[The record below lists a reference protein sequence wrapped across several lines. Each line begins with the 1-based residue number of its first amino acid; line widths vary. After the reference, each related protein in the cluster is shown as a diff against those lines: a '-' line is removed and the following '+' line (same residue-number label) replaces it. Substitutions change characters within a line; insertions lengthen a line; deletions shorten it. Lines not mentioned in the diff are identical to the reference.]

1 MPSSYN
7 WIKPTWPA
15 PLNVS
20 ALTTVR
26 EGGVSVAPY
35 DSFNFALHVEDDPK
49 AVLANRAL
57 LKSQAHLPQEPLWL
71 KQTHSTRVV
80 DVADFFN
87 QENPIVDADAS
98 VAFQPNQVC
107 VVLTADCLPIL
118 VCNKAGT
125 CVSAIHA
132 GWKGLAAGIVEASIQ
147 KLDCDPS
154 TLMAWLGPG
163 IGPTVYEVQEDF
175 LSAFKDY
182 QSEATFKPTENG
194 RWLANMYA
202 LATERLNRLG
212 VTAIFGGEFCTYTDK
227 TRFYSA
233 RRSGITGRMATLI
246 WFTHP

>member
-1 MPSSYN
+1 MPNSYN

-15 PLNVS
+15 PLNVK

-26 EGGVSVAPY
+26 EGGVSIAPY
-35 DSFNFALHVEDDPK
+35 DSFNLAMHVGDNAA
-49 AVLANRAL
+49 AVLSNRKKLKINAN
-57 LKSQAHLPQEPLWL
+57 LPQEPLWL
-71 KQTHSTRVV
+71 QQTHSTRVA
-80 DVADFFN
+80 DVADFVS

-107 VVLTADCLPIL
+107 AVLSGDCLPVL
-118 VCNKAGT
+118 LCNKAGT
-125 CVSAIHA
+125 RVSAIHA

-175 LSAFKDY
+175 LSAFKEY

-212 VTAIFGGEFCTYTDK
+212 VTAIFGGEYCTYTESD
-227 TRFYSA
+227 RFYSA
-233 RRSGITGRMATLI
+233 RRSGTTGRMATLI